1 MSLVELQ
8 SLLTAQC
15 LRHPVKSLKVFGSVA
30 RGNAKEVS
38 DLDLL
43 VQFEDL
49 PATDY
54 ARHYFGLL
62 HDIQDAVGCEVDLLT
77 PASVTRNSLKRNIQ
91 QEGITIYEA

>member
-1 MSLVELQ
+1 MSLAELQ
-8 SLLTAQC
+8 SVLTAQC
-15 LRHPVKSLKVFGSVA
+15 QRHPVKSLKVFGSIA
-30 RGNAKEVS
+30 RGNAKEGS

-77 PASVTRNSLKRNIQ
+77 PASITRDSLKKNIQ
-91 QEGITIYEA
+91 EEAVTIYEA